1 MNFRRIASDAGIS
14 ALRKIISI
22 LSGIVVIPI
31 ITRLV
36 GEGAYGIWTTL
47 LAIIGLAASAGGMH
61 LHGSLIRYSQN
72 DPNKQAL
79 ADTLALSAIAAGT
92 ITILFA
98 ATAFAYEWTFGFAS
112 IPETLLLPA
121 AFIVGLKI
129 LESVLINYPRA
140 VQRVKLF
147 ELLAT
152 IRTLARTIGIVLAF
166 WWFVALTPAL
176 WAYVLVTVLF
186 NLVLF
191 IVFGANSPSLPEPSN
206 FLGYL
211 RYGLPMVPKEI
222 AGSLINNSDKFLL
235 LFFLG
240 PVPTG
245 IYAVAKSVTSIFP
258 SLSGVFDS
266 TLYPNV
272 SAAWEAGE
280 LDELRRFY
288 STFLRWYSIL
298 VIPAIVGLS
307 LLAFP
312 LLRFISTAKIAKQG
326 AILIPVLAFAFSLQG
341 LEFSLT
347 YPLAAAEK
355 TNLIG
360 GITIVAVI
368 ANLVLNI
375 VLIPT
380 VGIIGAAFATVV
392 AFAIRSGL
400 LFYYADNLLDLSF
413 PTKGFRDCTVATSVM
428 ITALFVLPVNFWFWK
443 LIFYPVI
450 GIVIFGLSFTL
461 MSGFTKEEREF
472 ILEKV
477 SDLSIDPS

>member
-1 MNFRRIASDAGIS
+1 MKFRRIASDAGIS
-14 ALRKIISI
+14 ALRKVISV
-22 LSGIVVIPI
+22 LSGIIVIPI
-31 ITRLV
+31 ITKLI
-36 GEGAYGIWTTL
+36 GEGAYGIWATL
-47 LAIIGLAASAGGMH
+47 LAVIGLAASAGGMH
-61 LHGSLIRYSQN
+61 LHGSLIRYSQT
-72 DPNKQAL
+72 DPNKQVL
-79 ADTLALSAIAAGT
+79 ADTFALSAIAAGM
-92 ITILFA
+92 ITVVFA
-98 ATAFAYEWTFGFAS
+98 ATAYAYERTFGFAS
-112 IPETLLLPA
+112 IPQTLLLPA
-121 AFIVGLKI
+121 ALIVGLKI
-129 LESVLINYPRA
+129 LENVLINYPRA
-140 VQRVKLF
+140 IQRVKLF
-147 ELLAT
+147 ELLIT
-152 IRTLARTIGIVLAF
+152 IRTLARTIGVVLAF
-166 WWFVALTPAL
+166 WWFVALTQAL

-206 FLGYL
+206 FAGYL
-211 RYGLPMVPKEI
+211 RYGLPMVPKEL
-222 AGSLINNSDKFLL
+222 ASSLVNNSDKFLL

-245 IYAVAKSVTSIFP
+245 IYAVAKSVTSVFP

-272 SAAWEAGE
+272 SAAWEAGDF
-280 LDELRRFY
+280 DELRIFY

-312 LLRFISTAKIAKQG
+312 LLRFISTAKIAEQG
-326 AILIPVLAFAFSLQG
+326 AMLIPILAFAFSLQG

-360 GITIVAVI
+360 GITVVAVI
-368 ANLVLNI
+368 ANLGLNL

-400 LFYYADNLLDLSF
+400 LFYYADSLLDISF
-413 PTKGFRDCTVATSVM
+413 PTKGFRDCTVATLVM
-428 ITALFVLPVNFWFWK
+428 ITGLFVLPVNSWFWK
-443 LIFYPVI
+443 LVFYPMV

-461 MSGFTKEEREF
+461 ISGFTREEREF
-472 ILEKV
+472 IREKV
-477 SDLSIDPS
+477 SGLSIDSS